1 MYLICAH
8 VIIKLQ
14 YVYKKTMPRT
24 KTKVTFEDRPYI
36 CTRVH
41 DTTFVFDKTGQMV
54 VPMPNGQRVVDGKAL
69 PPDAQLQCFNEKSQ
83 SMCSRLDA
91 ATCSTMGAFCEL
103 YNKGTKKVK
112 CRRKQQLHRLLDCYA
127 RIQQLTKLPVD
138 ASEEIT
144 ALRTEIVNLNQQ
156 ILQQT
161 KLYTDSLRT
170 QETQKQLL
178 WDMQSKYTKQQAE
191 MAYLQSKKDTD
202 ASVLQEMYQVKLNL
216 TQVQADLKASQEKET
231 EYAKQ
236 LLYNL
241 DLLRRVNAYIET
253 LIKERNSYADTII
266 NAEKIF
272 SSMDNEK
279 AALTSKNNALIGQI
293 DMYQQKLIETNDKYV
308 QAMQDFIDYR
318 NNAVAVQAKLEQIE
332 ADNREYMVAIENLNA
347 AVLKLYDTSRQQQ
360 SSLAEWQEYS
370 DELQTMVTAQQNEIA
385 EKNNAVDLILQELD
399 LVENIRTQN
408 QQTSA
413 EEINDLKRQIRELQI
428 QLEENNSTV
437 QLENMRLQDLGR
449 SRQLEAERNALRLE
463 IEQLKKEMRDIS
475 RESEV
480 VLAEQD
486 ATIRRLRQKLNRMG
500 AN

>member
-1 MYLICAH
+1 
-8 VIIKLQ
+8 
-14 YVYKKTMPRT
+14 
-24 KTKVTFEDRPYI
+24 
-36 CTRVH
+36 
-41 DTTFVFDKTGQMV
+41 
-54 VPMPNGQRVVDGKAL
+54 
-69 PPDAQLQCFNEKSQ
+69 
-83 SMCSRLDA
+83 
-91 ATCSTMGAFCEL
+91 
-103 YNKGTKKVK
+103 
-112 CRRKQQLHRLLDCYA
+112 
-127 RIQQLTKLPVD
+127 
-138 ASEEIT
+138 
-144 ALRTEIVNLNQQ
+144 
-156 ILQQT
+156 
-161 KLYTDSLRT
+161 
-170 QETQKQLL
+170 
-178 WDMQSKYTKQQAE
+178 
-191 MAYLQSKKDTD
+191 
-202 ASVLQEMYQVKLNL
+202 
-216 TQVQADLKASQEKET
+216 
-231 EYAKQ
+231 
-236 LLYNL
+236 
-241 DLLRRVNAYIET
+241 
-253 LIKERNSYADTII
+253 
-266 NAEKIF
+266 
-272 SSMDNEK
+272 MDNEK

-347 AVLKLYDTSRQQQ
+347 AVLRLYDTSRQQQ

-463 IEQLKKEMRDIS
+463 IEQLKKEMRDVS
-475 RESEV
+475 RESES